1 MNKIDV
7 MQNAMMK
14 LRTAADQLNE
24 MNAFSV
30 EFDEGI
36 EFAVMHIEKVI
47 SYLSAR
53 KQIEGEKVA

>member
-1 MNKIDV
+1 MTNVQV
-7 MQNAMMK
+7 MQNSMMK
-14 LRTAADQLNE
+14 LRTVADQLNE

-36 EFAVMHIEKVI
+36 DFLVLHLNKMI

-53 KQIEGEKVA
+53 TKVEGEKVA